1 MVDGEN
7 KCRTARVIQMGKG
20 SKSRPLIVDRK
31 QFENNW
37 DKIFAAPDRDLE
49 YESDNPSERSIEV
62 KEHKKEVHITESK
75 VSSFFSDNGKK
86 EAVVVLT
93 DKGFMVELYE
103 QSRYIKTIDCSGK
116 SINWAED
123 VAENYAL
130 GMI

>member
-1 MVDGEN
+1 
-7 KCRTARVIQMGKG
+7 MGKG
-20 SKSRPLIVDRK
+20 SKSRPLGVDRK

-37 DKIFAAPDRDLE
+37 DKIFAAPDRDLA
-49 YESDNPSERSIEV
+49 YESDNPLERPIE
-62 KEHKKEVHITESK
+62 TK

-86 EAVVVLT
+86 EAVVLLT

-103 QSRYIKTIDCSGK
+103 QSRYIKTVDCSGR

-123 VAENYAL
+123 VAENYTL